1 MDKNEETIDK
11 LIICNEILLLQI
23 RIQQA
28 QGEQSSPTKIKKSYT
43 IISKTVGFFLILFL
57 LTCNSLIALPVLVQ
71 SIVNANSNGATV
83 GSFDGG
89 TNQLTTVANLSVSG
103 QTRKYVAQ
111 YFVPTVTGSYD
122 IGLSSSSEDT
132 VLVLYQG
139 SFDPGNPGI
148 NSLTLID
155 DYSGSR
161 PPGVSVSSGSCGAT
175 DPDGSYCPQISAN
188 LVGGQ
193 TYFIVVTSYSPN
205 MTVSDGVNMYVYG
218 SPVLIG
224 TATQDGA
231 TASVKR
237 LLRLS
242 LSDVMKNLGHVNEKF
257 MDGATKRHFSNV
269 SGFWEEG
276 DANSQRI
283 SDDENSNDNLKL
295 TDDIVEIHWSEKQI
309 TKISDKKRLI
319 FETYVE
325 HQKRPGI
332 KEQTNLNLK
341 FAKENFNKG
350 DRTNGISLELQTN
363 FQKLSNFTDAEF
375 RHINLLLGGYSI
387 RSLGK
392 SFLLHGHTS
401 VGIGKGKQ
409 LLNTGSQT
417 WNTDFDTK
425 TLLIG
430 GSLTGKIK
438 VNPYA
443 NSFLKKKFEIW
454 PTLLVEHGQI
464 HASNVNSR
472 LKYGAIDE
480 ELDVSGLQAGV
491 TSLTF
496 SPKFLFTNGLHQS
509 DPTFVF
515 APQFSCRR
523 VAVNATK
530 ETCGFGAN
538 FGIFQQSNGQKLFDL
553 SIKKIGSHQSIMA
566 LLELNFKL

>member
-11 LIICNEILLLQI
+11 LIICTEILLLQI

-89 TNQLTTVANLSVSG
+89 TNQLTTVGNLSVSG

-237 LLRLS
+237 LLRLN

-276 DANSQRI
+276 DANSQWI

-363 FQKLSNFTDAEF
+363 FQKLSNFSDAEF

-392 SFLLHGHTS
+392 SLLLQGHAS
-401 VGIGKGKQ
+401 LGIGKGKQ

-538 FGIFQQSNGQKLFDL
+538 FGIFQQSNGQKLLDL
-553 SIKKIGSHQSIMA
+553 SIKKIGPHQSILA

>member
-1 MDKNEETIDK
+1 MNKNEETIDK

-23 RIQQA
+23 KIQQVR
-28 QGEQSSPTKIKKSYT
+28 GEQSSPTTIKKPYT
-43 IISKTVGFFLILFL
+43 IISKTVSFFLILFL

-139 SFDPGNPGI
+139 SFDPGIPGI

-188 LVGGQ
+188 LVGGK

-237 LLRLS
+237 LLRLN

-269 SGFWEEG
+269 SGFGGEG

-283 SDDENSNDNLKL
+283 SDGENSNDNLKL
-295 TDDIVEIHWSEKQI
+295 TDDIVEIHWSEKKI
-309 TKISDKKRLI
+309 TKISDKERLI

-332 KEQTNLNLK
+332 KEQTDLNLK

-392 SFLLHGHTS
+392 SLLLQGHAS
-401 VGIGKGKQ
+401 VGMGKGKQ

-425 TLLIG
+425 TFLIG

-443 NSFLKKKFEIW
+443 TLFLKKKFEIW
-454 PTLLVEHGQI
+454 PTLFVEHGQI

-472 LKYGAIDE
+472 LKYGATDE
-480 ELDVSGLQAGV
+480 ELDVTGLQAGV

-538 FGIFQQSNGQKLFDL
+538 FGIFQQSNGQKVFDL
-553 SIKKIGSHQSIMA
+553 SIKKIGPHQSILA

>member
-1 MDKNEETIDK
+1 MRYCSCKYEFSK
-11 LIICNEILLLQI
+11 LTGSNPGQLRL
-23 RIQQA
+23 
-28 QGEQSSPTKIKKSYT
+28 KSHTRLYLKL
-43 IISKTVGFFLILFL
+43 SVFFLILFL

-89 TNQLTTVANLSVSG
+89 TNRLTSVANLSVSG

-161 PPGVSVSSGSCGAT
+161 PPGVNVSSGSCGAT
-175 DPDGSYCPQISAN
+175 DPDGRYCPQISAN

-224 TATQDGA
+224 TAAQDGA

-237 LLRLS
+237 LLRLN
-242 LSDVMKNLGHVNEKF
+242 LSDVMKNLGHINEKF

-295 TDDIVEIHWSEKQI
+295 TDNIAEIHWSKKQI

-325 HQKRPGI
+325 HQKRPRV
-332 KEQTNLNLK
+332 KEHADLNLK
-341 FAKENFNKG
+341 FARENFNKG

-363 FQKLSNFTDAEF
+363 FQKLSNFADAEF

-392 SFLLHGHTS
+392 SLLLQGHTS

-443 NSFLKKKFEIW
+443 TSFLKKKLEIW
-454 PTLLVEHGQI
+454 PTLFVEHGQI

-523 VAVNATK
+523 VAVNTTK

-538 FGIFQQSNGQKLFDL
+538 FGVFQQSNGQKLFDL
-553 SIKKIGSHQSIMA
+553 SIKKIGPHQSILA